1 MSKKRFLDN
10 GIAKAPHSQHVHG
23 VDKTDP
29 EKVTVI
35 QDYFIEHPMNSLL
48 QASIDLK
55 IPKSTISRI
64 LRTKIKMKPYKLSLC
79 QMLNEAQKAARLEFC
94 DWLLQQPDEFIFDVI
109 WDDEKWFQ
117 LNQHPNRQNTRYWG
131 LTPPNLVL
139 NLKNQNVKKI
149 MAFVTIVQGKAYL
162 FWHTDEDGK
171 SVSVNTDQYIKS
183 VEDVL
188 KDISTEQL
196 NVYWWQQDGA
206 TCHTS
211 KKSMAYLRGIFGD
224 RLISKQLKDFKIFGV
239 PEWPA
244 HSPDLNPLDFT
255 FWGQAMKKVWDEKPS
270 NLDEL
275 KATVQRFFDSL
286 SPDFVK
292 KCVANIRKRATFCVQ
307 ENGGHFEH
315 LL

>member
-1 MSKKRFLDN
+1 MEYQKPLTLNMFM
-10 GIAKAPHSQHVHG
+10 
-23 VDKTDP
+23 
-29 EKVTVI
+29 VI

-94 DWLLQQPDEFIFDVI
+94 TWLLQQPDEFIFDVI

-131 LTPPNLVL
+131 LSPPNLVL

-171 SVSVNTDQYIKS
+171 SVNVNTDQYIKS

-292 KCVANIRKRATFCVQ
+292 NCVANIRKRATFCVQ